1 MDFTETVLQCTL
13 DSGLTWFA
21 IWPRSVTVFDTVI
34 ISTQGGLYDKLSDYQ
49 LLKKTSVRH
58 IVVTIITIF
67 HITHTVNTFGLQYV
81 KQSEEQTMSG
91 KIQYKIIKRCF
102 WRQGKGTWLRYFNL
116 HFKNRW
122 RSSKVVRVQEL
133 VTICLA
139 LPSPNAVLFHPTVSS
154 RSSLECV
161 EHCSSTQYNSL
172 FFLIST
178 SHETCTIYE
187 LSVNMQFMYVDL
199 NLS

>member
-1 MDFTETVLQCTL
+1 MYV
-13 DSGLTWFA
+13 GLWTHLVRN
-21 IWPRSVTVFDTVI
+21 ITVFDT
-34 ISTQGGLYDKLSDYQ
+34 QGGVYDKLSDYQ
-49 LLKKTSVRH
+49 LLKKSSVRH

-102 WRQGKGTWLRYFNL
+102 WRQGKGTWLRYFNP

-139 LPSPNAVLFHPTVSS
+139 LPSPNAESCSILLFHSAV
-154 RSSLECV
+154 L
-161 EHCSSTQYNSL
+161 
-172 FFLIST
+172 
-178 SHETCTIYE
+178 
-187 LSVNMQFMYVDL
+187 LSVWNTAPARSIILFSFWFLRRMKLVQYM
-199 NLS
+199 N